1 MVVYVD
7 FRSDGAQIRIPENTI
22 CRQRPEDLDPGRCCP
37 GKYNDVS
44 RAAAA
49 GPQPGKKNSE
59 EDHPD
64 GRLLPEL
71 IIFLP
76 THSYRSTPEKFL
88 TVST

>member
-1 MVVYVD
+1 VT
-7 FRSDGAQIRIPENTI
+7 GP
-22 CRQRPEDLDPGRCCP
+22 DLNP
-37 GKYNDVS
+37 GKYINVS

-49 GPQPGKKNSE
+49 DLQPGKKNFE

-76 THSYRSTPEKFL
+76 AHSYRSTPEKFL
-88 TVST
+88 AVST

>member
-1 MVVYVD
+1 LTFEVT
-7 FRSDGAQIRIPENTI
+7 GP
-22 CRQRPEDLDPGRCCP
+22 DLNP
-37 GKYNDVS
+37 GKYIDVS

-71 IIFLP
+71 IISLP
-76 THSYRSTPEKFL
+76 AHSYRSTQETLLSKIWFSMINPVL
-88 TVST
+88 

>member
-1 MVVYVD
+1 ML
-7 FRSDGAQIRIPENTI
+7 RSFLFSRGGPRIR
-22 CRQRPEDLDPGRCCP
+22 RRCP

-64 GRLLPEL
+64 GGQMPGKYNAFFSAEL
-71 IIFLP
+71 VPKLFKNIP
-76 THSYRSTPEKFL
+76 SST
-88 TVST
+88 